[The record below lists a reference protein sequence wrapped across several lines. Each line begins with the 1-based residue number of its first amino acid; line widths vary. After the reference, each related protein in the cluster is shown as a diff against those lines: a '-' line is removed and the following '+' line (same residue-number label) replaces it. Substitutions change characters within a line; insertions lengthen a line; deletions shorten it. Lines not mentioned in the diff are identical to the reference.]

1 MIDFKQ
7 EAQDISKELVEF
19 RRNFH
24 MHPEASRT
32 EFHTA
37 ETVAALLESL
47 GIEVNRD
54 YAGDLPSVVGLL
66 KGGHDGPTVAL
77 RADMDALRLQE
88 MNTFSYRSQ
97 NDGVMHACGHDAHT
111 ASLMGAVI
119 LLARHR
125 DQMHGNVK
133 FIFEPAEE
141 DIGGGRFMVPN
152 GVLEN
157 PHVDAIFGLH
167 VENAYP
173 VGSIGVCSGEMMAAS
188 DRLIIKIKGRTAH
201 GAYPHLG
208 IDAMM
213 IAAHFLV
220 AVQTMMAREKDTF
233 SHAII
238 TFGQIKG
245 GKHHFISSVKE
256 CHTA

>member
-88 MNTFSYRSQ
+88 MNTFSYRS
-97 NDGVMHACGHDAHT
+97 VSCT
-111 ASLMGAVI
+111 
-119 LLARHR
+119 
-125 DQMHGNVK
+125 
-133 FIFEPAEE
+133 PA
-141 DIGGGRFMVPN
+141 
-152 GVLEN
+152 
-157 PHVDAIFGLH
+157 
-167 VENAYP
+167 
-173 VGSIGVCSGEMMAAS
+173 
-188 DRLIIKIKGRTAH
+188 
-201 GAYPHLG
+201 
-208 IDAMM
+208 AMM
-213 IAAHFLV
+213 PTLHP
-220 AVQTMMAREKDTF
+220 
-233 SHAII
+233 
-238 TFGQIKG
+238 
-245 GKHHFISSVKE
+245 
-256 CHTA
+256 

>member
-77 RADMDALRLQE
+77 RAGCVKASGDEYLLLSVPERRCHARLR
-88 MNTFSYRSQ
+88 
-97 NDGVMHACGHDAHT
+97 
-111 ASLMGAVI
+111 
-119 LLARHR
+119 
-125 DQMHGNVK
+125 
-133 FIFEPAEE
+133 P
-141 DIGGGRFMVPN
+141 
-152 GVLEN
+152 
-157 PHVDAIFGLH
+157 
-167 VENAYP
+167 
-173 VGSIGVCSGEMMAAS
+173 
-188 DRLIIKIKGRTAH
+188 
-201 GAYPHLG
+201 
-208 IDAMM
+208 
-213 IAAHFLV
+213 
-220 AVQTMMAREKDTF
+220 
-233 SHAII
+233 
-238 TFGQIKG
+238 
-245 GKHHFISSVKE
+245 
-256 CHTA
+256 